1 MKTLKI
7 AVCDDDLLLARIMA
21 DTIKKTFLQ
30 YNVQSEVVVYDKPLI
45 LKRQLEQ
52 RKFDLL
58 FLDIDM
64 PLLDGITLGKWMRSC
79 NYQVTIIYISSHEE
93 RVFESFDAKPYYF
106 IRKTTFLEEIRN
118 VIQKFV
124 KEMENQNFRDLIVRD
139 DKNSLLCLNIGQI
152 VYIEGEMKL
161 QKVFLAS
168 DAKNSIHIKSTLNA
182 LEKELNPKGFLR
194 AHKAYL
200 VNSHYIRRIESGTIF
215 LSTGTSIPLGRT
227 KAKEFLNAYVN
238 LMA

>member
-1 MKTLKI
+1 MKILRI

-21 DTIKKTFLQ
+21 ETVKKTFLQ
-30 YNVQSEVVVYDKPLI
+30 YNVQSEVVVYYKPLI

-64 PLLDGITLGKWMRSC
+64 PLLDGIALGKWLRTC
-79 NYQVTIIYISSHEE
+79 NYPVTIIYISSHEE
-93 RVFESFDAKPYYF
+93 RVFESFEAKPYYF
-106 IRKTTFLEEIRN
+106 IRKTTFLEEIAK
-118 VIQKFV
+118 VIKKFV
-124 KEMENQNFRDLIVRD
+124 KEMENQTFRSLIVKD
-139 DKNSLLCLNIGQI
+139 EKNSLLSLDIGQI
-152 VYIEGEMKL
+152 VYLEGEMKL
-161 QKVFLAS
+161 QKVFLS
-168 DAKNSIHIKSTLNA
+168 SGDCIRIKSTLNI
-182 LEKELNPKGFLR
+182 LEKELTPKGFLR

-200 VNSHYIRRIESGTIF
+200 VNSRYIRRIETGIIL
-215 LSTGTSIPLGRT
+215 LSTGASIPLGRT

>member
-1 MKTLKI
+1 MKILKI

-21 DTIKKTFLQ
+21 ETIQKTFLQ
-30 YNVQSEVVVYDKPLI
+30 YNVQSEVVFYDRLTI

-52 RKFDLL
+52 KNFDLL

-64 PLLDGITLGKWMRSC
+64 PLLDGITFGKQLRASH
-79 NYQVTIIYISSHEE
+79 NPVTIIYVSGHEE
-93 RVFESFDAKPYYF
+93 RVFESFDAKPYF
-106 IRKTTFLEEIRN
+106 FMRKTTFLEEIGKVVQR
-118 VIQKFV
+118 FV
-124 KEMENQNFRDLIVRD
+124 KEMENTAFHSLLVKDE
-139 DKNSLLCLNIGQI
+139 KNSLLSLNIGQI

-161 QKVFLAS
+161 QKVFLLGQKS
-168 DAKNSIHIKSTLNA
+168 GFRVKSTLNH
-182 LEKELNPKGFLR
+182 LEQELEPKGLLR

-200 VNSHYIRRIESGTIF
+200 VNSRYIRRIESGIIL
-215 LSTGTSIPLGRT
+215 LSTGVSIPLGRT